1 MPMLAVRVA
10 AWPRKSNG
18 ALRAS
23 RTWLATATASC
34 WLRLI
39 VNISANSSLPNRP
52 TVSRRRTHS
61 TRRLLNWRSS
71 SSPSAA
77 PRVSLMLLKR
87 SSAMN
92 STTMRQLSL
101 AQVPRLASVGKQA
114 AVRRPSSHRN
124 GRCLSAP
131 APAPLADV
139 ARNGDTTAAA
149 RARGARIADRHGRLR
164 IPVPDQFHG
173 DQAQVAPHQFA
184 LRHFRANGPGRTAAR
199 PAAGPAAMEKVPGAS
214 ASNSLRA

>member
-1 MPMLAVRVA
+1 MAVFAYLIRVSGSVASSGYMAMPMLAVRVA

-18 ALRAS
+18 ALKTS

-92 STTMRQLSL
+92 STTMRQLFSC
-101 AQVPRLASVGKQA
+101 ASSTAWASVW
-114 AVRRPSSHRN
+114 
-124 GRCLSAP
+124 
-131 APAPLADV
+131 
-139 ARNGDTTAAA
+139 
-149 RARGARIADRHGRLR
+149 
-164 IPVPDQFHG
+164 
-173 DQAQVAPHQFA
+173 
-184 LRHFRANGPGRTAAR
+184 
-199 PAAGPAAMEKVPGAS
+199 
-214 ASNSLRA
+214 